1 MVTVTLTTEFPI
13 TLPKG
18 VVSNYER
25 DGFVVTPGVLTQA
38 LIEKYGRSVDAEVKL
53 RTARDTRSLSEKSL
67 YEQSFIQCM
76 RLWETNESVR
86 PLSCDSGLAGIAAQL
101 MSVPSVRL
109 WQDQA
114 LYKESGGRET
124 TPHQDQTFW
133 PIGEEPLVS
142 AWIPFEDVTIKD
154 GAMAYVSG
162 SHKAGRLKVVDIT
175 HSTDPYNI
183 LEDPALMGK
192 SPEYVEVKAGS
203 AVWHHGLTVHQAAAN
218 ESQATRRVF
227 TIVYISANARRIK
240 PWPTYPLD
248 REGIEVGE
256 EMRGDGMPILWPPP
270 NQLPK
275 PPGFVGEETGPQYQ
289 VSEK

>member
-1 MVTVTLTTEFPI
+1 MSSEFPI
-13 TLPKG
+13 TLPQEI
-18 VVSNYER
+18 VSNYER
-25 DGFVVTPGVLTQA
+25 DGFVVTPGVLSQA
-38 LIEKYGRSVDAEVKL
+38 FIEEYGRSVDAEVKL
-53 RTARDTRSLSEKSL
+53 RTSKDTRPLSDKSL

-76 RLWETNESVR
+76 RLWETNEVVR
-86 PLSCDSGLAGIAAQL
+86 LLSCDSSLAGIAAQL

-154 GAMAYVSG
+154 GAMAYVPG
-162 SHKAGRLKVVDIT
+162 SHKAGRLKAVDIT

-183 LEDPALMGK
+183 LEDPALKGK

-203 AVWHHGLTVHQAAAN
+203 VVWHHGLTVHQASAN
-218 ESQATRRVF
+218 ESQMTRRVF

-240 PWPTYPLD
+240 PWPAYPLD
-248 REGIEVGE
+248 RERIEVGE

-275 PPGFVGEETGPQYQ
+275 PPSFIGEETGPQYQ
-289 VSEK
+289 VPEE